1 MMSCLCQSQKNFP
14 EKDGEKMIK
23 VDLITGILGS
33 GKTTFIKLYAQYQ
46 KRLGRKI
53 AIIENDFGAV
63 NVDMMLLQELE
74 DDSCQLEMIAG
85 GGDPGCH
92 KRRFKTKLITLGM
105 QGFDRVIVE
114 PSGIFDMDEFFDTLS
129 EDPLD
134 RWYEPGSVL
143 TVVDGELEN
152 ELSKQMEFLLGSE
165 AACSGRVIISKLH
178 GNISNAQ
185 ICKITDH
192 INRALENISC
202 KRRIAADDV
211 FAKDWSNLDD
221 DDFALLENSGW
232 RFEEYVKLYSS
243 ETIRS
248 ATHYIMHVRMPE
260 AELVPTINDI
270 IGDNACGKIYR
281 IKGFM
286 QGNNG
291 WIELNATREKAV
303 TSPIENGQEIFIV
316 IGDDVNLSAVDK
328 KFKAVN
334 ISGKYVSV

>member
-1 MMSCLCQSQKNFP
+1 
-14 EKDGEKMIK
+14 MIK

-46 KRLGRKI
+46 KRIGRKI

-74 DDSCQLEMIAG
+74 DDNCQLEMIAG

-114 PSGIFDMDEFFDTLS
+114 PSGIFDMDEFFDTLR

-143 TVVDGELEN
+143 TVVDGELEDD
-152 ELSKQMEFLLGSE
+152 LSKQMEFLLGSE
-165 AACSGRVIISKLH
+165 SACSGKIIVSKLNDIIPQNKIE
-178 GNISNAQ
+178 GLIS
-185 ICKITDH
+185 H
-192 INRALENISC
+192 INRSLQSISC
-202 KRRIAADDV
+202 SRRININDII
-211 FAKDWSNLDD
+211 AKNWDKLSDE
-221 DDFALLENSGW
+221 DFNEIENSGW

-248 ATHYIMHVRMPE
+248 STHYIMHVEMPE
-260 AELVPTINDI
+260 NLLVPTVNDI
-270 IGDNACGKIYR
+270 MQDSACGKIYR

-286 QGNNG
+286 HGSNG
-291 WIELNATREKAV
+291 WIELNATREK
-303 TSPIENGQEIFIV
+303 TNILPINSGQAIFIV
-316 IGDDVNLSAVDK
+316 IGDDVNLEAIDK

-334 ISGKYVSV
+334 TSGKYVSI